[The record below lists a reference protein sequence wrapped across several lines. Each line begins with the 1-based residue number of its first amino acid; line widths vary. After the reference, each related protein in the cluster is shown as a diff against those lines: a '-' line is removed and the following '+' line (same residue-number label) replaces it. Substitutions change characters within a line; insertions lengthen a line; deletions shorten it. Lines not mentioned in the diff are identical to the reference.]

1 MHLEG
6 SPAPALDFPIHS
18 PNGNPIDRKMAPK
31 RERTVKLSS
40 DTRVKNRKMQGS
52 GEQTSGKR
60 QSSNSTNDKD
70 VWLLKRQNAG
80 PLHTAVLEHIEAC
93 LTVAEMSVLSRKR
106 FSAIKYRQHPLSNLK
121 QRLLKFCKKIRLP
134 VTKVH
139 KVKNLAKDILEE
151 QHKMNVYEDTL
162 ECLEHEIEKT
172 VVTVEKIED
181 SIVALEGKV
190 EAMKKHA
197 SKTSQFQDKIL
208 SNIDP
213 LELPQ
218 GTFEAPTMQDMA
230 KKLKNPKLLLKAV
243 SRVQSRQIYKNA
255 LNLLKM
261 SYAETSSLLPV

>member
-1 MHLEG
+1 MTLPARSKAEREQRWSCVRCRG
-6 SPAPALDFPIHS
+6 SSTPPTVHGTPLRKGAWPYGRKAKCRVTQLT
-18 PNGNPIDRKMAPK
+18 KMAPK

-70 VWLLKRQNAG
+70 VWLLKRQNAV
-80 PLHTAVLEHIEAC
+80 PLHTAVLQHIEAC

-106 FSAIKYRQHPLSNLK
+106 LSAIKYPKHPLSHLK
-121 QRLLKFCKKIRLP
+121 QRLLKLCKKLRLP

-162 ECLEHEIEKT
+162 ESLEHEIEKT
-172 VVTVEKIED
+172 MVTVEKIED
-181 SIVALEGKV
+181 TIVALEGKV

-197 SKTSQFQDKIL
+197 SKRTQ
-208 SNIDP
+208 
-213 LELPQ
+213 
-218 GTFEAPTMQDMA
+218 FEAYEYRSC
-230 KKLKNPKLLLKAV
+230 LVHVV
-243 SRVQSRQIYKNA
+243 SSVCGGYQERSTTVCLTYK
-255 LNLLKM
+255 
-261 SYAETSSLLPV
+261 S